1 MANLG
6 NAWHLP
12 GNPEPRGTAGMR
24 DPVFPTSPVPEVTI
38 ITGNQYTGS
47 GGNPGNQLQDG
58 SALLFRRAADAGWQ
72 MVPLMFASTSGNNKY
87 YSGQIPAGGIAAGTV
102 VQYYLRIAYDD
113 HATTFLQAGAD
124 GISSVA
130 TGNEAAAQAA
140 PFSFTIDTPD
150 KRGQWGQ
157 TFPLR
162 NVGIHCHVL
171 PTGQVLMWGR
181 RDSPQQSL
189 DTDPPSPLEPGLPAA
204 PAAQC
209 TPFVWDPVTGDMTPT
224 PQPKLGD
231 GATNANLFCS
241 GHAFLADGRLL
252 VAGGHL
258 ADSHGLNQVSIYD
271 PAATTWTPSTV
282 MNNGRWYPTAITLPD
297 GSVLVLSGSFLDPA
311 RNAVANNVVPQIW
324 SNGTFASIAPI
335 PDAAFDLY
343 PRMHVASTGLVYM
356 TSLVQTWTL
365 DVSGAGRWT
374 ALPGVTRLNGLRD
387 YAPSVLYDVDRVI
400 FIGGG
405 NPPTANAEIIDLG
418 QAQPAWQ
425 ATEPM
430 NFPRRQ
436 HNATI
441 LPDGTVLVTGGTRAG
456 GAVGT
461 AEAFNNL
468 DPGQPVHIAELWD
481 PHTGHWTQ
489 LAAET
494 ADRCYHATAAL
505 LPDGRVLSAGSG
517 ELVLD
522 EGTPQQRQND
532 PQDTHLDAQVFSP
545 PYLFK
550 GPRPEITSAPGAV
563 RYGDTFEIGTAQ
575 PDDIGAVTVVR
586 LSSVTHSFNAGQRI
600 NFLSFMVQG
609 GSLQATA
616 PAGPGACPPGHYMLF
631 ILNQHGVP
639 SVATIV
645 QISAPA
651 GPAAPAPQAGQPR
664 ILSANAPGP
673 AAEPPPDAFA
683 LRARMRDAATGT
695 RVIVGIQATCPY
707 GIAACWGG
715 ANEALRNLD
724 GVRYVDPVPDGNR
737 STATVYLDDDRLPP
751 LDRWDRQFRQMV
763 HDTYLLRGAEVTLN
777 GTVEAREGVIVLAGE
792 GRRPPVT
799 LTPLGPGRK
808 IQWDPGAAS
817 PEPVQESEAAAYST
831 LLRSSQRPHAN
842 RVTVTG
848 PLSQTQAGYLLQV
861 RLVE

>member
-1 MANLG
+1 
-6 NAWHLP
+6 
-12 GNPEPRGTAGMR
+12 
-24 DPVFPTSPVPEVTI
+24 
-38 ITGNQYTGS
+38 
-47 GGNPGNQLQDG
+47 
-58 SALLFRRAADAGWQ
+58 
-72 MVPLMFASTSGNNKY
+72 
-87 YSGQIPAGGIAAGTV
+87 
-102 VQYYLRIAYDD
+102 
-113 HATTFLQAGAD
+113 
-124 GISSVA
+124 
-130 TGNEAAAQAA
+130 
-140 PFSFTIDTPD
+140 
-150 KRGQWGQ
+150 
-157 TFPLR
+157 
-162 NVGIHCHVL
+162 
-171 PTGQVLMWGR
+171 
-181 RDSPQQSL
+181 
-189 DTDPPSPLEPGLPAA
+189 
-204 PAAQC
+204 
-209 TPFVWDPVTGDMTPT
+209 
-224 PQPKLGD
+224 
-231 GATNANLFCS
+231 
-241 GHAFLADGRLL
+241 
-252 VAGGHL
+252 
-258 ADSHGLNQVSIYD
+258 
-271 PAATTWTPSTV
+271 V
-282 MNNGRWYPTAITLPD
+282 MNTGRWYPTAITLPD

-311 RNAVANNVVPQIW
+311 QNAVANNVVPQIW
-324 SNGTFASIAPI
+324 SNGTFAGIAPI

-387 YAPSVLYDVDRVI
+387 YAPSVLYDVDKVI

-425 ATEPM
+425 ATDPM

-461 AEAFNNL
+461 PEAFNNL

-489 LAAET
+489 LAAEAT
-494 ADRCYHATAAL
+494 DRCYHSTAVL

-550 GPRPEITSAPGAV
+550 GPRPEMTSAPEAV

-600 NFLSFMVQG
+600 NFLSFTVRG

-631 ILNQHGVP
+631 ILNQQGVP
-639 SVATIV
+639 SVAEIV
-645 QISAPA
+645 QIFAPA

-673 AAEPPPDAFA
+673 AAEPHPDAFA
-683 LRARMRDAATGT
+683 LRARMRNAATGT

-724 GVRYVDPVPDGNR
+724 GVRHVDPVPDGNR
-737 STATVYLDDDRLPP
+737 STATVYLDDDGLPP

-817 PEPVQESEAAAYST
+817 PEPVRESEAAAYST
-831 LLRSSQRPHAN
+831 LLRSSQGPHAD